1 MAIAPYN
8 EMHDILFGY
17 DMDIHFQN
25 DDLMLTTGLD
35 FIERELYKLLITMP
49 GDWKADPTIG
59 VSPNKYTGEQNTRE
73 IGQQIENYVEKGL
86 RLTVAPGIPRVRVVP
101 VAEDKIMLFID
112 VQIGNLESITIPFE
126 FDYINGI
133 KKFDRIDS
141 KVTEPTSSQEYQL
154 NDISN
159 MRRPNKYW
167 SRMSYNATNQL

>member
-1 MAIAPYN
+1 MAVEPYN

-17 DMDIHFQN
+17 DTDIHFEN

-35 FIERELYKLLITMP
+35 FIERELYKLLITVA

-59 VSPNKYTGEQNTRE
+59 VSPNKFTGEQNTRE
-73 IGQQIENYVEKGL
+73 VGQQIEKYIESGL
-86 RLTVAPGIPRVRVVP
+86 RITVAPGFPRVRVVP
-101 VAEDKIMLFID
+101 TAKDKIMIFID
-112 VQIGNLESITIPFE
+112 IQIGNIQSITVPFE

-141 KVTEPTSSQEYQL
+141 RVTSISASEEYQL

-159 MRRPNKYW
+159 LRRPNKYW